1 MSVKLFWA
9 ERKGEIVSLLVCLV
23 ALVLA
28 LTAYYFPLLV
38 EGREYFVSDHTYFFE
53 PFAKL
58 IREGWLAQRPPL
70 WNPYIYCGS
79 PQLANPS
86 PGMFYFPNF
95 FFVAFSYSTALALIQ
110 FFHQLVAFW
119 GSYLFSRMLRFSV
132 ASSAFVGLTI
142 ALSGYFF
149 SLPANYT
156 LPATF
161 AWGVL
166 ALYGL
171 ASVAQRYNWLAYVV
185 LSVFAVH
192 WMLMAGRPEIYVP
205 FFIMFGFLILLMVL
219 KLFRL
224 PGEEPTQDG
233 LGTDSDSAS
242 GSILDLDSS
251 AKISGRIKIAF
262 WQSLAI
268 GLGILMS
275 MAMLLPVYEW
285 SKLSPRASGLDLN
298 QVFTWSCNWY
308 DYLCLAFSQP
318 LGDLQQPH
326 TLFGGAVASRDGYY
340 PFLPSAY
347 IGPIVVTLVFFGLA
361 DKTFKYR
368 FYALGA
374 AVVAVLL
381 SLGKHGPVSA
391 LLLKA
396 LPFLSILRYPVKL
409 LIFVILFLAILAG
422 RGLHS
427 LEEGQ
432 RNKVAIILS
441 LSFWS
446 LAAAIATT
454 FSFAPDWVHSV
465 LPRFTS
471 AFYQALG
478 HPMIFTAL
486 IGLIFSLFIAFSN
499 KLKIADRQAMALI
512 VVAALIGSL
521 IVPAFQYRQKTAL
534 PGYFEYEGVLLKK
547 LKLLRESE
555 SDSDTKERIRNQA
568 SSSSQSLILP
578 PRLLTVYFDPLK
590 MPLHYQAGLQRE
602 CINGEAYMQYCRE
615 MLLPNVCI
623 DWHQPVTFGYESA
636 ETKDYRSTF
645 LKFLHRSSIDKKG
658 ASDDE
663 LARFCKITST
673 RYVASSIIGSGKKGP
688 TRLLSKRWF
697 KLLDEEP
704 DYNLRLYEVV
714 ETLPRAFVAS
724 SWVKRNQEE
733 VLNSFLKGPSL
744 PGAGV
749 YIEEDQKLPPASDWF
764 ANFDGANGDTAG
776 DAEVRKV
783 SGIAPGEQKLPSS
796 PSSSS
801 SLESEPGEGSANK
814 VTFLQDQNEHVAL
827 SVQCDKDSL
836 VVLNDRFY
844 PGWKA
849 KVDSVPATIYRANG
863 FMRSVYVTKGSH
875 LVEFDFRPDSLRF
888 GIYLAA
894 LATLITLGL
903 AIVSLAKPAKWLFR
917 FLTTGQK

>member
-1 MSVKLFWA
+1 MPIKVFWT
-9 ERKGEIVSLLVCLV
+9 ERKGEIVSLLVCFL
-23 ALVLA
+23 ALLLA

-53 PFAKL
+53 PFARL
-58 IREGWLAQRPPL
+58 IREGWMAQRPPL

-95 FFVAFSYSTALALIQ
+95 LFVAFSYSTALALIQ
-110 FFHQLVAFW
+110 FFHQLVAFA

-166 ALYGL
+166 ALYSL
-171 ASVAQRYNWLAYVV
+171 ASVAQRHNWLAYVV
-185 LSVFAVH
+185 LSIFAVH

-205 FFIMFGFLILLMVL
+205 FFVMFAFLILLMVL
-219 KLFRL
+219 KLFEL
-224 PGEEPTQDG
+224 PGEEFTVG
-233 LGTDSDSAS
+233 
-242 GSILDLDSS
+242 
-251 AKISGRIKIAF
+251 GRIKIAF

-298 QVFTWSCNWY
+298 QVFNWSCNWY

-318 LGDLQQPH
+318 LGDLQQPR
-326 TLFGGAVASRDGYY
+326 TLFGGAVASRDGYF

-374 AVVAVLL
+374 ALVAVLL
-381 SLGKHGPVSA
+381 SLGKYGPVSA

-446 LAAAIATT
+446 LATAIATT
-454 FSFAPDWVHSV
+454 FNFAPDWVHSL
-465 LPRFTS
+465 LPRFSS

-478 HPMIFTAL
+478 HPMIFTSL
-486 IGLIFSLFIAFSN
+486 IGLIFSLFIALSN
-499 KLKIADRQAMALI
+499 KLKIVDRQAMALI

-521 IVPAFQYRQKTAL
+521 IVPAFQCRQKTAL
-534 PGYFEYEGVLLKK
+534 PGYFDYEGVLLKK
-547 LKLLRESE
+547 LKLLREAEPDSE
-555 SDSDTKERIRNQA
+555 ANVQTRNQA
-568 SSSSQSLILP
+568 STSSQSTILP

-590 MPLHYQAGLQRE
+590 MPRLYQAGLQRE

-615 MLLPNVCI
+615 MLLPNICI

-636 ETKDYRSTF
+636 ETKDYRATF
-645 LKFLHRSSIDKKG
+645 LKFLHRSSIDKKS

-704 DYNLRLYEVV
+704 DYNLRLYEVL

-724 SWVKRNQEE
+724 SWVKRTQEQI
-733 VLNSFLKGPSL
+733 LGSFLKGPSL

-776 DAEVRKV
+776 DIEVRKV
-783 SGIAPGEQKLPSS
+783 SGIAPGEQNLPSTN
-796 PSSSS
+796 SS
-801 SLESEPGEGSANK
+801 ESEPGQASANK

-888 GIYLAA
+888 GFYLAA
-894 LATLITLGL
+894 LAILITLVL
-903 AIVSLAKPAKWLFR
+903 AMISLAKPARWLFR

>member
-1 MSVKLFWA
+1 VPVKLFWT
-9 ERKGEIVSLLVCLV
+9 ERKGEIVSLLVCFV

-53 PFAKL
+53 PFARF
-58 IREGWLAQRPPL
+58 IREAWLAQRPPL

-95 FFVAFSYSTALALIQ
+95 LFVAFSYSTALALIQ
-110 FFHQLVAFW
+110 FFHQLVAFA

-161 AWGVL
+161 AWGVV
-166 ALYGL
+166 ALYSL
-171 ASVAQRYNWLAYVV
+171 ASVAQRLNWLAYVV
-185 LSVFAVH
+185 LSIFAVH

-205 FFIMFGFLILLMVL
+205 FFVMFAFLILLMVL
-219 KLFRL
+219 KLFKL
-224 PGEEPTQDG
+224 PSEELPYGD
-233 LGTDSDSAS
+233 LGSDLNSDLNSA
-242 GSILDLDSS
+242 G
-251 AKISGRIKIAF
+251 KISGRIKIAF

-298 QVFTWSCNWY
+298 QVFNWSCNWY

-471 AFYQALG
+471 AFYKALG

-547 LKLLRESE
+547 LKLLREE
-555 SDSDTKERIRNQA
+555 KGQP
-568 SSSSQSLILP
+568 LILP

-590 MPLHYQAGLQRE
+590 MPRLYQAGLQRE

-636 ETKDYRSTF
+636 ETKDYRATF

-733 VLNSFLKGPSL
+733 ILSSFLKGPSL

-764 ANFDGANGDTAG
+764 ANFDGANGYASADDSASN
-776 DAEVRKV
+776 AELRKLN
-783 SGIAPGEQKLPSS
+783 GIASGEQKLPSS
-796 PSSSS
+796 SS
-801 SLESEPGEGSANK
+801 ESEPGEGSANK

-827 SVQCDKDSL
+827 SVQCDKDSM

-849 KVDSVPATIYRANG
+849 KIDSVPATIYRANG

-894 LATLITLGL
+894 LATLTTLVF
-903 AIVSLAKPAKWLFR
+903 AMVSLAKPAKSLFR

>member
-1 MSVKLFWA
+1 MLPIKVFWT
-9 ERKGEIVSLLVCLV
+9 ERKGEIVSLLVCFL
-23 ALVLA
+23 ALLLA

-53 PFAKL
+53 PFARL
-58 IREGWLAQRPPL
+58 IREGWMAQRPPL

-95 FFVAFSYSTALALIQ
+95 LFVAFSYSTALALIQ
-110 FFHQLVAFW
+110 FFHQLVAFA

-166 ALYGL
+166 ALYSL
-171 ASVAQRYNWLAYVV
+171 ASVAQRHNWLAYVV
-185 LSVFAVH
+185 LSIFAVH

-205 FFIMFGFLILLMVL
+205 FFVMFAFLILLMVL
-219 KLFRL
+219 KLFEL
-224 PGEEPTQDG
+224 PGEEFTVG
-233 LGTDSDSAS
+233 
-242 GSILDLDSS
+242 
-251 AKISGRIKIAF
+251 GRIKIAF

-298 QVFTWSCNWY
+298 QVFNWSCNWY

-318 LGDLQQPH
+318 LGDLQQPR
-326 TLFGGAVASRDGYY
+326 TLFGGAVASRDGYF

-374 AVVAVLL
+374 ALVAVLL
-381 SLGKHGPVSA
+381 SLGKYGPVSA

-446 LAAAIATT
+446 LATAIATT
-454 FSFAPDWVHSV
+454 FNFAPDWVHSL
-465 LPRFTS
+465 LPRFSS

-478 HPMIFTAL
+478 HPMIFTSL
-486 IGLIFSLFIAFSN
+486 IGLIFSLFIALSN
-499 KLKIADRQAMALI
+499 KLKIVDRQAMALI

-521 IVPAFQYRQKTAL
+521 IVPAFQCRQKTAL
-534 PGYFEYEGVLLKK
+534 PGYFDYEGVLLKK
-547 LKLLRESE
+547 LKLLREAEPDSE
-555 SDSDTKERIRNQA
+555 ANVQTRNQA
-568 SSSSQSLILP
+568 STSSQSTILP

-590 MPLHYQAGLQRE
+590 MPRLYQAGLQRE

-615 MLLPNVCI
+615 MLLPNICI

-636 ETKDYRSTF
+636 ETKDYRATF
-645 LKFLHRSSIDKKG
+645 LKFLHRSSIDKKS

-704 DYNLRLYEVV
+704 DYNLRLYEVL

-724 SWVKRNQEE
+724 SWVKRTQEQI
-733 VLNSFLKGPSL
+733 LGSFLKGPSL

-776 DAEVRKV
+776 DIEVCKV
-783 SGIAPGEQKLPSS
+783 SGIAPGEQNLPSTN
-796 PSSSS
+796 SS
-801 SLESEPGEGSANK
+801 ESEPGQASANK

-888 GIYLAA
+888 GFYLAA
-894 LATLITLGL
+894 LAILITLVL
-903 AIVSLAKPAKWLFR
+903 AMISLAKPARWLFR

>member
-1 MSVKLFWA
+1 MPVKLFWT
-9 ERKGEIVSLLVCLV
+9 ERKGEIVSLLVCFF

-38 EGREYFVSDHTYFFE
+38 EEREYFVSDHTYFFE
-53 PFAKL
+53 PFARL
-58 IREGWLAQRPPL
+58 IKEGWLAQRPPL

-86 PGMFYFPNF
+86 PGLFYFPNF
-95 FFVAFSYSTALALIQ
+95 LFVAFSYSTALALIQ
-110 FFHQLVAFW
+110 FFHQLVAFA

-132 ASSAFVGLTI
+132 ASSSFVGLTI

-166 ALYGL
+166 ALYSL
-171 ASVAQRYNWLAYVV
+171 ASVAQRRNWLAYVV

-219 KLFRL
+219 KLFKL
-224 PGEEPTQDG
+224 PGEELTPDG
-233 LGTDSDSAS
+233 LGSDLDSAS
-242 GSILDLDSS
+242 ASILDLDSS
-251 AKISGRIKIAF
+251 AKISGRIRIAF

-285 SKLSPRASGLDLN
+285 SKLSPRASGLDLG
-298 QVFTWSCNWY
+298 QVFNWSCNWY

-374 AVVAVLL
+374 ALVAVLL
-381 SLGKHGPVSA
+381 SLGKYVPVSA
-391 LLLKA
+391 FLLKA

-432 RNKVAIILS
+432 RSKVAIALS
-441 LSFWS
+441 LFLWS
-446 LAAAIATT
+446 SAAAFATT
-454 FSFAPDWVHSV
+454 FSFAPDWVHGI
-465 LPRFTS
+465 LPRFTA

-478 HPMIFTAL
+478 RPMIFTSL
-486 IGLIFSLFIAFSN
+486 IGLIFSLFIAFSK
-499 KLKIADRQAMALI
+499 KLKIADKQTLALI

-534 PGYFEYEGVLLKK
+534 PGYFGHKGVLVSWLE
-547 LKLLRESE
+547 LLREEE
-555 SDSDTKERIRNQA
+555 SLAA
-568 SSSSQSLILP
+568 SLP

-615 MLLPNVCI
+615 MLLPNICI

-704 DYNLRLYEVV
+704 DYNLRLYEVL

-764 ANFDGANGDTAG
+764 ASFDGANGDTAG
-776 DAEVRKV
+776 DVEVRKV
-783 SGIAPGEQKLPSS
+783 SGIAPGEQNLPSTN
-796 PSSSS
+796 SS
-801 SLESEPGEGSANK
+801 ESEPGEGSGNK

-849 KVDSVPATIYRANG
+849 KVDSMPATIYRANG

-894 LATLITLGL
+894 LATLITLVL
-903 AIVSLAKPAKWLFR
+903 ALVSLAKLAKSLFR
-917 FLTTGQK
+917 FLTSGQK

>member
-1 MSVKLFWA
+1 MQVKLFWT
-9 ERKGEIVSLLVCLV
+9 ERKGEIVSLLVCFV
-23 ALVLA
+23 ALVLV
-28 LTAYYFPLLV
+28 LTAYYFPLLA

-53 PFAKL
+53 PFARL

-79 PQLANPS
+79 PQVANPS

-95 FFVAFSYSTALALIQ
+95 LFVAFSYSTALALIQ
-110 FFHQLVAFW
+110 FFHQLLAFV

-171 ASVAQRYNWLAYVV
+171 ASVAQRHNWLAYVV

-219 KLFRL
+219 KLFKL

-233 LGTDSDSAS
+233 LGLDSDSIS
-242 GSILDLDSS
+242 DLDSS
-251 AKISGRIKIAF
+251 AKISGWIKIAF

-298 QVFTWSCNWY
+298 QVFNWSCNWY

-368 FYALGA
+368 FYAFGA
-374 AVVAVLL
+374 ALVSVFL
-381 SLGKHGPVSA
+381 SLGKYGAVSA
-391 LLLKA
+391 FLLKA
-396 LPFLSILRYPVKL
+396 LPFLSILRSPVKL

-432 RNKVAIILS
+432 RSKVAIILS
-441 LSFWS
+441 FSFWS
-446 LAAAIATT
+446 LATVVATT
-454 FSFAPDWVHSV
+454 FSFAPDWVHSI
-465 LPRFTS
+465 LPRFTA

-478 HPMIFTAL
+478 HPMIFTSL

-499 KLKIADRQAMALI
+499 RLKMADKQTMALV

-521 IVPAFQYRQKTAL
+521 IVPAFQYRQKTAA
-534 PGYFEYEGVLLKK
+534 PGYFEHEGVLLKK
-547 LKLLRESE
+547 LKRLREAEPNSE
-555 SDSDTKERIRNQA
+555 ASEQTRNQA
-568 SSSSQSLILP
+568 STNSQSAILP

-590 MPLHYQAGLQRE
+590 MPSDYQATLQRE

-615 MLLPNVCI
+615 MLLPNICI

-673 RYVASSIIGSGKKGP
+673 RYVASSIIGAGKKGP

-697 KLLDEEP
+697 KLLDEEQ

-724 SWVKRNQEE
+724 SLVKCNQEQ
-733 VLNSFLKGPSL
+733 VLSSFLKGPSL

-764 ANFDGANGDTAG
+764 ANFDGANGDGCVRTEDLASNS
-776 DAEVRKV
+776 EVRKL
-783 SGIAPGEQKLPSS
+783 SGT
-796 PSSSS
+796 
-801 SLESEPGEGSANK
+801 NK

-849 KVDSVPATIYRANG
+849 KIDSVPATIYRANG

-888 GIYLAA
+888 GFYLAA
-894 LATLITLGL
+894 LAILITLVL
-903 AIVSLAKPAKWLFR
+903 ALVSLAKPAKSLFR

>member
-1 MSVKLFWA
+1 M
-9 ERKGEIVSLLVCLV
+9 
-23 ALVLA
+23 A

-53 PFAKL
+53 PFARL
-58 IREGWLAQRPPL
+58 IREGWMAQRPPL

-95 FFVAFSYSTALALIQ
+95 LFVAFSYSTALALIQ
-110 FFHQLVAFW
+110 FFHQLVAFA

-166 ALYGL
+166 ALYSL
-171 ASVAQRYNWLAYVV
+171 ASVAQRHNWLAYVV
-185 LSVFAVH
+185 LSIFAVH

-205 FFIMFGFLILLMVL
+205 FFVMFAFLILLMVL
-219 KLFRL
+219 KLFEL
-224 PGEEPTQDG
+224 PGEEFTVG
-233 LGTDSDSAS
+233 
-242 GSILDLDSS
+242 
-251 AKISGRIKIAF
+251 GRIKIAF

-298 QVFTWSCNWY
+298 QVFNWSCNWY

-318 LGDLQQPH
+318 LGDLQQPR
-326 TLFGGAVASRDGYY
+326 TLFGGAVASRDGYF

-374 AVVAVLL
+374 ALVAVLL
-381 SLGKHGPVSA
+381 SLGKYGPVSA

-446 LAAAIATT
+446 LATAIATT
-454 FSFAPDWVHSV
+454 FNFAPDWVHSL
-465 LPRFTS
+465 LPRFSS

-478 HPMIFTAL
+478 HPMIFTSL
-486 IGLIFSLFIAFSN
+486 IGLIFSLFIALSN
-499 KLKIADRQAMALI
+499 KLKIVDRQAMALI

-521 IVPAFQYRQKTAL
+521 IVPAFQCRQKTAL
-534 PGYFEYEGVLLKK
+534 PGYFDYEGVLLKK
-547 LKLLRESE
+547 LKLLREAEPDSE
-555 SDSDTKERIRNQA
+555 ANVQTRNQA
-568 SSSSQSLILP
+568 STSSQSTILP

-590 MPLHYQAGLQRE
+590 MPRLYQAGLQRE

-615 MLLPNVCI
+615 MLLPNICI

-636 ETKDYRSTF
+636 ETKDYRATF
-645 LKFLHRSSIDKKG
+645 LKFLHRSSIDKKS

-704 DYNLRLYEVV
+704 DYNLRLYEVL

-724 SWVKRNQEE
+724 SWVKRTQEQI
-733 VLNSFLKGPSL
+733 LGSFLKGPSL

-776 DAEVRKV
+776 DIEVRKV
-783 SGIAPGEQKLPSS
+783 SGIAPGEQNLPSTN
-796 PSSSS
+796 SS
-801 SLESEPGEGSANK
+801 ESEPGQASANK

-888 GIYLAA
+888 GFYLAA
-894 LATLITLGL
+894 LAILITLVL
-903 AIVSLAKPAKWLFR
+903 AMISLAKPARWLFR